1 LWIFFFHNSLSI
13 IWNVSEQLE
22 SRVPIVEIKSEIE
35 ENMELNVDY
44 YVFLIISTI
53 ITTTG
58 LIVNSTAVVIG
69 AMIISPLM
77 TPILGV
83 SYGLITRN

>member
-1 LWIFFFHNSLSI
+1 
-13 IWNVSEQLE
+13 
-22 SRVPIVEIKSEIE
+22 
-35 ENMELNVDY
+35 MELNVDY

>member
-1 LWIFFFHNSLSI
+1 MWIFFFHNSLSI